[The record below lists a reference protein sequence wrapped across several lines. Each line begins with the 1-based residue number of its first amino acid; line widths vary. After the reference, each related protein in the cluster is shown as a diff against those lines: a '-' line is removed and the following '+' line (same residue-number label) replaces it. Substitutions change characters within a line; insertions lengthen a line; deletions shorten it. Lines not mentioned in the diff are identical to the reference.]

1 MKSSKFKLRLGLFVA
16 GGFILFAVTIFLIG
30 RQKNLFNPVFTL
42 VTTFHNVSGLQ
53 VGNNI
58 RFSGINIGTVENI
71 RIINDTTVQV
81 DMILQRSVQQFI
93 RTDCMVLIGSDGI
106 IGDRVLVIT
115 QSTTASP
122 EVIGGQSLK
131 SVEPTETDAIIV
143 SLSIAAKHVEVITDE
158 LAQIMTNINQGNGT
172 LGRLIQDSTIAK
184 DINETI
190 INFKKSSAGVV
201 ENMDVIMKNFNK
213 TADNV
218 LISSNQLA
226 EIVTNVNQGQGTLG
240 RLIQD
245 TTVAENINQTI
256 INLKNSS
263 KGLDD
268 NLEALKHNFLFR
280 GYFKKIAKE
289 EEAQRLADSIL
300 LREAEI
306 KELQKEADIKND

>member
-143 SLSIAAKHVEVITDE
+143 SLSISAKHVEVITDE

-172 LGRLIQDSTIAK
+172 LGRLIQDSTIAQ

-201 ENMDVIMKNFNK
+201 ENMDVIMKSFNK

-226 EIVTNVNQGQGTLG
+226 EIITNVNQGQGTIG

-289 EEAQRLADSIL
+289 EEAQRKADSIL

-306 KELQKEADIKND
+306 KELQKEKDIRKN

>member
-143 SLSIAAKHVEVITDE
+143 SLSISAKHVEVITDE

-172 LGRLIQDSTIAK
+172 LGRLIQDSTIAQ

-201 ENMDVIMKNFNK
+201 ENMDVIMKSFNK

-226 EIVTNVNQGQGTLG
+226 EIITNVNQGEGTIG

-289 EEAQRLADSIL
+289 EEAQRIADSIL

-306 KELQKEADIKND
+306 KELQKEGVK

>member
-1 MKSSKFKLRLGLFVA
+1 MKSSNFKVRLGLFVA
-16 GGFILFAVTIFLIG
+16 GGFILFAVAIFLIG
-30 RQKNLFNPVFTL
+30 RQKNLFNPVFKLT
-42 VTTFHNVSGLQ
+42 TTFHNVSGLQ

-58 RFSGINIGTVENI
+58 RFSGINIGTVESI
-71 RIINDTTVQV
+71 KIINDTTVQV
-81 DMILQRSVQQFI
+81 DMIIQRSVQQFI
-93 RTDCMVLIGSDGI
+93 RKDCQVLIGSEGI

-115 QSTTASP
+115 QSTTESP
-122 EVIGGQSLK
+122 QVLGGQSLL

-143 SLSIAAKHVEVITDE
+143 SLSITAKHVEVITEE

-201 ENMDVIMKNFNK
+201 ENMDVIMKSFNK
-213 TADNV
+213 TAGNV
-218 LISSNQLA
+218 QVTSNQLA
-226 EIVTNVNQGQGTLG
+226 EIVTNVNQGQGTIG

-268 NLEALKHNFLFR
+268 NLEALKNNFLFR
-280 GYFKKIAKE
+280 GYFRKKAKE
-289 EEAQRLADSIL
+289 EAKMREDSIL
-300 LREAEI
+300 LREAEM
-306 KELQKEADIKND
+306 KKLQKENVIQID

>member
-143 SLSIAAKHVEVITDE
+143 SLSISAKHVEVITDE

-172 LGRLIQDSTIAK
+172 LGRLIQDSTIAQ

-190 INFKKSSAGVV
+190 INFKNSSAGVV
-201 ENMDVIMKNFNK
+201 ENMDVIMKSFNK

-226 EIVTNVNQGQGTLG
+226 EIITNVNQGEGTIG

-289 EEAQRLADSIL
+289 EEAQRIADSIL

-306 KELQKEADIKND
+306 KELQKEVDVKND

>member
-1 MKSSKFKLRLGLFVA
+1 MKSSKFKVRLGLFVA
-16 GGFILFAVTIFLIG
+16 GGFILFAVAIFLIG
-30 RQKNLFNPVFTL
+30 RQKNLFNPVFNLT
-42 VTTFHNVSGLQ
+42 TTFHNVSGLQ

-58 RFSGINIGTVENI
+58 RFSGINIGTVESI
-71 RIINDTTVQV
+71 KIINDTTVQV
-81 DMILQRSVQQFI
+81 DMFIQRSMQQFI
-93 RTDCMVLIGSDGI
+93 KTDCMVLIGSEGI

-115 QSTTASP
+115 QSATDSP
-122 EVIGGQSLK
+122 QVLGGQSLM

-143 SLSIAAKHVEVITDE
+143 SLSVTAKHVEVITDE

-201 ENMDVIMKNFNK
+201 ENMDVIMKSFNK
-213 TADNV
+213 TAGNV
-218 LISSNQLA
+218 QITSDQLA
-226 EIVTNVNQGQGTLG
+226 EIVTNVNQGQGTIG

-256 INLKNSS
+256 INLRNSS

-268 NLEALKHNFLFR
+268 NLEALKNNFLFR
-280 GYFKKIAKE
+280 GYFKKRAKE
-289 EEAQRLADSIL
+289 EAKMREDSIL
-300 LREAEI
+300 MREAEM
-306 KELQKEADIKND
+306 KRLQNEEVPQND

>member
-58 RFSGINIGTVENI
+58 RFSGINVGTVENI

-143 SLSIAAKHVEVITDE
+143 SLSITAKHVEIITDE

-201 ENMDVIMKNFNK
+201 ENMDVIMKSFNK

-226 EIVTNVNQGQGTLG
+226 EIITNVNQGQGTIG

-289 EEAQRLADSIL
+289 EEAQRIADSIL
-300 LREAEI
+300 LRETEI
-306 KELQKEADIKND
+306 KELQKEGVK